1 MYCHVFMNHSVMVCV
16 RGKKTNTICSYAVRL
31 ILVLNLTALCSE
43 SSCLQKSHCST
54 IHDYYHEQSQKDDF
68 DYQQLPTKLNTC
80 YTETINYTL
89 TVKPSNAAAAAINE
103 RHQ

>member
-1 MYCHVFMNHSVMVCV
+1 VYGVCV
-16 RGKKTNTICSYAVRL
+16 CKENTNTSCSYAVRL
-31 ILVLNLTALCSE
+31 VLVLNLTALGSE

-54 IHDYYHEQSQKDDF
+54 IHDYHDDQSQKDDF